1 MLKPTIKFIH
11 HLRVLLFMMIVMS
24 FLYVANLSPIDISVF
39 LGANMGR
46 AIGMN
51 ISVPENPFNKL
62 ALQLDEK
69 ETRLDEREKELDERA
84 DLLGVGD
91 NIGLWL
97 TIIAFG
103 IGALLVLILLN
114 FYLDIRGRRQE
125 KSNNEEDTTENN

>member
-1 MLKPTIKFIH
+1 MLKPTIKLIH

-39 LGANMGR
+39 LGARVGS

-62 ALQLDEK
+62 ATALDEK
-69 ETRLDEREKELDERA
+69 ETRLNEQEKKLDERA
-84 DLLGVGD
+84 DALGIGD

-97 TIIAFG
+97 MVIAFG
-103 IGALLVLILLN
+103 IGALFVLILLN
-114 FYLDIRGRRQE
+114 FYLDIKQRRF
-125 KSNNEEDTTENN
+125 KEEQ

>member
-1 MLKPTIKFIH
+1 MIRPTIELIH

-39 LGANMGR
+39 LGAKIGS

-51 ISVPENPFNKL
+51 VGVPENPFNKL

-69 ETRLDEREKELDERA
+69 EVRLNEQEKKLDERA
-84 DLLGVGD
+84 DALSVGG

-97 TIIAFG
+97 MVIAFG
-103 IGALLVLILLN
+103 IGALFVLILFN
-114 FYLDIRGRRQE
+114 FYLDIKRRHQ
-125 KSNNEEDTTENN
+125 D